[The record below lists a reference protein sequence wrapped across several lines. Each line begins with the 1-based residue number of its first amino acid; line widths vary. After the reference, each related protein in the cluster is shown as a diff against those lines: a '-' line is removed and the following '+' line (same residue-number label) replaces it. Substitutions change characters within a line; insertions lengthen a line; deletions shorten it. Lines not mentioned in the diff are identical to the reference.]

1 MMTDDDDD
9 ATPSLSGI
17 KTKTILINNSI
28 IMSTPHHG
36 GSEVSSSNQ
45 SETRWSAIRKLQSS
59 IKTPLIKGLNDRRW
73 ESSSSAETNRTNN
86 SAIQQLLTSPS
97 SIRKNNNN
105 NNNTSL
111 NTSSLNSP
119 KTPGLNS
126 PLKGKYSATPIG
138 SDTSNNNLI
147 ASSPSVGAGKKDS
160 RNTNKEEEDEED
172 DAIDN
177 NNTSSSNNMSNISIN
192 LNLSNIVDTSTDDNN
207 NNNNNDSSN
216 VSSLMMTSIRNMDN
230 SMNITASPFNFGTP
244 LSHRIAT
251 GSQSSSRRNSIS
263 NDIISNNNQDQDN
276 NNNNTSS
283 NNDDSNLSS
292 FNIDDYG
299 NASSIQSSP
308 LPDLDIEAMAL
319 ALEESIDDGTAAPD
333 FDLSLFPSTF
343 QTGKGAISI
352 TEVYSSFA
360 SISNQKKTTSTDRI
374 AGAMSLE
381 QIVKHVP
388 HLKRPMVELLLET
401 LVQHRLLRPFQFRQK
416 IYWQCRE

>member
-1 MMTDDDDD
+1 MNDDDDDDD

-17 KTKTILINNSI
+17 KTKTILNNSI

-45 SETRWSAIRKLQSS
+45 SETRWSVIRKLQSS

-73 ESSSSAETNRTNN
+73 ESSSPAETNRTNN
-86 SAIQQLLTSPS
+86 SAIQQLSTSPS
-97 SIRKNNNN
+97 SIRKSNNNNNN

-111 NTSSLNSP
+111 NTSLNSP

-126 PLKGKYSATPIG
+126 PLKGKYSATPID
-138 SDTSNNNLI
+138 SDTSNNNNLI
-147 ASSPSVGAGKKDS
+147 ASSPSAGAGKKDS
-160 RNTNKEEEDEED
+160 RKSNKEEEEEEED

-177 NNTSSSNNMSNISIN
+177 INTSSSNNMSNISIN

-207 NNNNNDSSN
+207 NNDSSN
-216 VSSLMMTSIRNMDN
+216 VSSLMMTSIRNMNN

-251 GSQSSSRRNSIS
+251 GSQSSSRRNSSIIG
-263 NDIISNNNQDQDN
+263 NDISNNNQDQDN
-276 NNNNTSS
+276 NNTSN

-299 NASSIQSSP
+299 NTSSIQSSP
-308 LPDLDIEAMAL
+308 SPDLDIEAMAL
-319 ALEESIDDGTAAPD
+319 ALEESIDDGTPAPD

-381 QIVKHVP
+381 QILKHVP

>member
-1 MMTDDDDD
+1 MTDDDDD

-86 SAIQQLLTSPS
+86 SAIQQLSTSPS
-97 SIRKNNNN
+97 SIRKNNN

-126 PLKGKYSATPIG
+126 PLKGKYSATPID

-147 ASSPSVGAGKKDS
+147 ASSPSAGAGKKNS

-192 LNLSNIVDTSTDDNN
+192 LNLSNIVDTSTDDN

-263 NDIISNNNQDQDN
+263 IGNDIISNNNQDQDN
-276 NNNNTSS
+276 NNNTSN

-299 NASSIQSSP
+299 NTSSIQSSP

-319 ALEESIDDGTAAPD
+319 ALEESIDDGTPAPD